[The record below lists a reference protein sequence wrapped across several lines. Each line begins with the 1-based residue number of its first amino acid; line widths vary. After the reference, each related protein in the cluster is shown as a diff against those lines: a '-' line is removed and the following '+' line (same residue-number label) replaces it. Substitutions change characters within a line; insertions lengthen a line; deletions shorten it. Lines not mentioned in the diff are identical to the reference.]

1 MSQVSRRITAW
12 CSNISFL
19 QLDCPHALLGIVS
32 WRWSEKC
39 NLFPLYEDLRRSRR
53 RLQLLVRWSAP
64 PPAILSQLPCST
76 LNHASVA
83 IHLFINTRRQT
94 HCRTFIF
101 PAESPVI
108 MMCSFQLWIHQIGLS
123 APSINT
129 LHYTIYNYLHR
140 CHDSHLGLS
149 KNEISCSDQQPAI
162 FLSPS
167 LLSPTPTLALQFS
180 IFHFRVAQWGAPLK
194 N

>member
-1 MSQVSRRITAW
+1 MMGTEIFKIDASWAEKLTKTRVQ
-12 CSNISFL
+12 FL
-19 QLDCPHALLGIVS
+19 LTPTV
-32 WRWSEKC
+32 
-39 NLFPLYEDLRRSRR
+39 
-53 RLQLLVRWSAP
+53 
-64 PPAILSQLPCST
+64 
-76 LNHASVA
+76 
-83 IHLFINTRRQT
+83 FINTRWQT
-94 HCRTFIF
+94 HCRTLNF

-167 LLSPTPTLALQFS
+167 PLSPAPTLALQFS
-180 IFHFRVAQWGAPLK
+180 ISHFRVAQWGA
-194 N
+194 